1 MVFIDYWLISNSLTD
16 NVCTVDILSIKT
28 DHSAIILEFQDVEDR
43 VRGPG
48 VWKLNCSILSDE
60 EYVERINS
68 LIPTWVEEGK
78 KDLNDPRSVW
88 DWVKYNIKKYS
99 RKYSMNKCKEK
110 KAEEQILNKQLQDA
124 FVIFSK

>member
-16 NVCTVDILSIKT
+16 NVCTVDTIPSIKT
-28 DHSAIILEFQDVEDR
+28 DHSAIALEFQDVEDR

-110 KAEEQILNKQLQDA
+110 KLN
-124 FVIFSK
+124 SKS